1 MLSLSLSLSLCDL
14 FDYIPLNVIIFS
26 IEKELYTTFS
36 QINVLFKKK
45 LEIEDT
51 RILLISSG
59 EGEDK

>member
-1 MLSLSLSLSLCDL
+1 MLSLSLSLCDL

>member
-1 MLSLSLSLSLCDL
+1 MLSLSLCDL